1 MCAGCQLSG
10 AGCRFGMRLR
20 PVGDGSIEG
29 TAFFTAEHEGAGGVV
44 HGGSTMGALDEAC
57 GSVVVA
63 SGASSVTAEMN
74 VRFRRPVPIEKE
86 LKVRAWPESR
96 DPRGHW
102 IIHAEL
108 WLPGETRARCGAKAR
123 FVEMD
128 PATHYGRFHDLME
141 DKNGGV
147 S

>member
-10 AGCRFGMRLR
+10 GGCRFGMRLR
-20 PVGDGSIEG
+20 PLADGSIEG
-29 TAFFTAEHEGAGGVV
+29 TAYFSAEHEGAGGVV

-57 GSVVVA
+57 GSVVIA
-63 SGASSVTAEMN
+63 SGAISVTAEMN
-74 VRFRRPVPIEKE
+74 VRFRRPVPIEQE
-86 LKVRAWPESR
+86 LNVRAWPESR
-96 DPRGHW
+96 DQHGHW

-108 WLPGETRARCGAKAR
+108 WLPGETRARCGARAR

-128 PATHYGRFHDLME
+128 PAKHYGRFHETMAARDAA
-141 DKNGGV
+141 V